1 MDVHPHSRLAN
12 RPLRTLTPLRWR
24 IGLIYRDENI
34 IVPKR
39 DTVLKPRDRV
49 IILGEPSVLKTVSE
63 ILTFKFERFPLEY
76 GSTAVSY
83 LTGNETESFFNELD
97 YLFSIFPLNR
107 MIFIYSK
114 KATRMAESFEAF
126 IKKDNIRNPEAR
138 KTSLAALPSIEETIS
153 DLKGDLGIIVM
164 AKEALSVSRYNPVKT
179 AKSKN
184 FLNSLLEQLHC
195 PLILTAGTFPYEKAC
210 VPSVEHMNMQ
220 HTMETAL
227 EITSSLHNE
236 ITALLVNPSK
246 YISSDEDVSDFQAMK
261 KTIND
266 VSSMY
271 KMSVNIII
279 LDGNPVKSISAS
291 LPGFNLLI
299 TGTGGWKRQ
308 RWVPSF
314 LSPDVAWN
322 IVRESCI
329 STLLLPV
336 VEELL

>member
-1 MDVHPHSRLAN
+1 
-12 RPLRTLTPLRWR
+12 
-24 IGLIYRDENI
+24 
-34 IVPKR
+34 
-39 DTVLKPRDRV
+39 
-49 IILGEPSVLKTVSE
+49 
-63 ILTFKFERFPLEY
+63 
-76 GSTAVSY
+76 
-83 LTGNETESFFNELD
+83 
-97 YLFSIFPLNR
+97 
-107 MIFIYSK
+107 
-114 KATRMAESFEAF
+114 
-126 IKKDNIRNPEAR
+126 
-138 KTSLAALPSIEETIS
+138 
-153 DLKGDLGIIVM
+153 M
-164 AKEALSVSRYNPVKT
+164 AKEALSLTPYRLFRT

-184 FLNSLLEQLHC
+184 FLNSLLKQLNC
-195 PLILTAGTFPYEKAC
+195 PLILTTGTFPYEKAC
-210 VPSVEHMNMQ
+210 VPSVEQLNMQ

-271 KMSVNIII
+271 KMSVNINI

-291 LPGFNLLI
+291 LSGFNLLI
-299 TGTGGWKRQ
+299 TGTGGYKRH

-314 LSPDVAWN
+314 LSPDIVWN
-322 IVRESCI
+322 IVRESEI